1 MCQGWCVSLVAGL
14 DWTVSYRA
22 QLHVPRAPRPRH
34 VVTWPG
40 NYHPISAHLSQTQQT
55 FKLGTGSIFIISL
68 IQTRERMMISN
79 NSISPNN
86 DQFEFWCHGL
96 MQILVLLPS
105 SQWWGDVTSSPD
117 TMLRF
122 YLHKWKLN
130 CNLIKQYKH
139 HSDSTTWD
147 CNCRRFTDYFLDIWY
162 YSKWPCSPGLGAV
175 VPGGPG
181 QRHAVQAAPVEDLVL
196 RHAVAEVAAGRPALH
211 DGDPRL
217 QVECEHGGHQHQAGP
232 GHALWCPHD
241 ARSLTAASAS
251 LLLMASHPSHVIS
264 QVMTPSLITPRRQS
278 STFLWKLEKNSL

>member
-55 FKLGTGSIFIISL
+55 FKFGTGSYFHHLSHSNK
-68 IQTRERMMISN
+68 REDDDN
-79 NSISPNN
+79 NFISPNN

-117 TMLRF
+117 TMLWF

-130 CNLIKQYKH
+130 CNLIKQYLNTTRTLQH
-139 HSDSTTWD
+139 EIATVEGLQIIFLTFDIIPSD
-147 CNCRRFTDYFLDIWY
+147 L
-162 YSKWPCSPGLGAV
+162 V
-175 VPGGPG
+175 VPGWELLSLG
-181 QRHAVQAAPVEDLVL
+181 AP
-196 RHAVAEVAAGRPALH
+196 
-211 DGDPRL
+211 
-217 QVECEHGGHQHQAGP
+217 
-232 GHALWCPHD
+232 
-241 ARSLTAASAS
+241 ASATLS
-251 LLLMASHPSHVIS
+251 RLLLSRIWCCA
-264 QVMTPSLITPRRQS
+264 TL
-278 STFLWKLEKNSL
+278 